1 MKFLHLIAATAAI
14 RLQQKQKLSTK
25 LDHPSAQDI
34 MDACDANQSGG
45 ITLQEA
51 HTCIDNMIQ
60 DENERQQMHQ
70 MVDAHCNQIDTDGSG
85 EVDINELRA
94 VMEGDNDSGSES
106 EDEGPSPREI
116 IETCDTDNSGGLTKE
131 EAHACI
137 DAHVPEGEHRQ
148 NAHQQVDEGFDKA
161 DKNGDGEVDRKEL
174 RRAMRKEKR
183 KAKKGSKGGNDGPS
197 AKQIIETCDTD

>member
-70 MVDAHCNQIDTDGSG
+70 MVDAHFNQIDTDGSG
-85 EVDINELRA
+85 EVDLNELEQA
-94 VMEGDNDSGSES
+94 MNHDGGSDSES
-106 EDEGPSPREI
+106 DNEGPSPREI
-116 IETCDTDNSGGLTKE
+116 IETCDTDQSGGLTKE

-137 DAHVPEGEHRQ
+137 DAHVPEEEHRQ
-148 NAHQQVDEGFDKA
+148 NAHKQVDERFVEA
-161 DKNGDGEVDRKEL
+161 DTNGDGEVDRKEL
-174 RRAMRKEKR
+174 RKAMRKEKR
-183 KAKKGSKGGNDGPS
+183 KARRAERIQNNEPS
-197 AKQIIETCDTD
+197 A